1 MQNCGRGESD
11 AEDKTR
17 DSSGTRKSTKARED
31 EREGN
36 REYVSDLT
44 GERERD

>member
-11 AEDKTR
+11 AEDKIG
-17 DSSGTRKSTKARED
+17 DSSGTRKSKKAREN

-36 REYVSDLT
+36 REYVSDST
-44 GERERD
+44 